1 MAGAFHGVT
10 EADAIINVGV
20 SGPGVVK
27 TALEKV
33 RGENFE
39 VLCETIKRR
48 RLR

>member
-1 MAGAFHGVT
+1 MRRMITRSWQVHSMAVT

-33 RGENFE
+33 RGRE
-39 VLCETIKRR
+39 L
-48 RLR
+48 